1 MKKLVPFKKEIIFKS
16 NLSEITSIS
25 LEHSLNITDEHLIS
39 GEFIISGDYRMNDD
53 SINTEDF
60 LFNIPFDI
68 HMDEKYILERAT
80 IDINDFYY
88 EIINS
93 KVLEVNIEVS
103 IDKLEEKSLMEDLEE
118 IEVELV
124 DEPIVE
130 YDLNDHRCVEE
141 VDVNMQEEIKEGIYE
156 MENMKDEIKEQ
167 KGEKIADHRCIEDE
181 KIEVKS
187 LFDNVTGEEEY
198 ATYKVCIVRDGD
210 SMESIMMR
218 YSVSK
223 EQMELYNDL
232 SDIKIGDKLIIPS
245 VKS

>member
-1 MKKLVPFKKEIIFKS
+1 MKKLVPFKKEIIFKN

-25 LEHSLNITDEHLIS
+25 LEHSLNIEDEHLIS
-39 GEFIISGDYRMNDD
+39 GEFIISGDYRMSDN
-53 SINTEDF
+53 SVNTEDF

-68 HMDEKYILERAT
+68 HMDEKYILDKAI

-103 IDKLEEKSLMEDLEE
+103 IDKLEEQSLIEE
-118 IEVELV
+118 LELV
-124 DEPIVE
+124 DEPVTE
-130 YDLNDHRCVEE
+130 YNLDEDIN
-141 VDVNMQEEIKEGIYE
+141 IKESVIEEERKFE
-156 MENMKDEIKEQ
+156 MHNSKQNSEKTTIIDDEI
-167 KGEKIADHRCIEDE
+167 RCIEE
-181 KIEVKS
+181 EHIEVKS

-198 ATYKVCIVRDGD
+198 ATYKICIVREGD
-210 SMESIMMR
+210 SIDGIMMR
-218 YSVSK
+218 YGITK

-232 SDIKIGDKLIIPS
+232 KDVKIGDKLIIPS